1 MPKFSAF
8 SKFGHLAFSGREP
21 LAKRIY
27 DAQRAALGGEE
38 NLPDAFDASHMAGTL
53 YARAMSLATAQLT
66 FERAINN
73 RRPGHSTEAIE
84 AHEKDWGT
92 VPSPLATLDE
102 RRAALRAAELAMGP
116 ATESTIR
123 EALSTLLGA
132 DFVDIVMITDGV
144 APSAVLVDPDEV
156 WDAADGPGTWLPPD
170 TVQKWHRLDGDVY
183 AGVQTVSTTH
193 MASST
198 EPFAVGEQLVVHPG
212 VLGRQER
219 IVVSAVNGSS
229 ITATFRRPHEAGAPI
244 TSTPWPLAFS
254 YNRVILVVVSQS
266 AARSYQS
273 RANIDDLMD
282 RMLSE
287 SDHWNIVEESGPG
300 TLGPFRVSDGRIGC
314 TPIVSISI

>member
-1 MPKFSAF
+1 
-8 SKFGHLAFSGREP
+8 
-21 LAKRIY
+21 
-27 DAQRAALGGEE
+27 
-38 NLPDAFDASHMAGTL
+38 
-53 YARAMSLATAQLT
+53 
-66 FERAINN
+66 
-73 RRPGHSTEAIE
+73 
-84 AHEKDWGT
+84 
-92 VPSPLATLDE
+92 
-102 RRAALRAAELAMGP
+102 
-116 ATESTIR
+116 
-123 EALSTLLGA
+123 
-132 DFVDIVMITDGV
+132 MITDGV